1 MSNRLKTP
9 YLALLVF
16 LDEDLLDDD
25 LLDSLA
31 ASNSSFSI
39 CPAAVCSDT
48 GWDREGVTVPDPGPS
63 LAAPLVFS
71 LASFRCWKYN
81 STQESKTKKNI
92 NVLDYARK

>member
-1 MSNRLKTP
+1 MTVNKFFVAFSPCGSAFVGTVTWCVRAKVKRDETTSNPLEIP

-31 ASNSSFSI
+31 ASSSSFSI

-48 GWDREGVTVPDPGPS
+48 G
-63 LAAPLVFS
+63 
-71 LASFRCWKYN
+71 
-81 STQESKTKKNI
+81 
-92 NVLDYARK
+92 